1 VIEVKKFVFNYFG
14 ENTYLVFDNESKEAM
29 IIDPGC
35 FAPSE
40 KKSLEEFI
48 VKRELNLKYMIN
60 THCHIDHV
68 LGNKFVKERFNPEY
82 FAPELDM
89 KLLSI
94 LPEQAS
100 MFNMSIELSPKPDSY
115 LTEEL
120 ELNIGASKVTFLFTP
135 GHTAG
140 EYCVLI
146 KDQNRCFT
154 GDVLFKE
161 SIGRTDLWDGD
172 QQTLFNSIKNKLLT
186 LNEDTIV
193 HPGHGENT
201 TIGYEKAQNPFL
213 YDFI

>member
-1 VIEVKKFVFNYFG
+1 MIEVKKFVFNYFA
-14 ENTYLVFDNESKEAM
+14 ENTYLVFESESKEAM

-35 FAPSE
+35 FAPAE
-40 KKSLEEFI
+40 KKSLEDFI
-48 VKRELNLKYMIN
+48 EKRELKLKYMIN

-68 LGNKFVKERFNPEY
+68 LGNKFVKERFNPKFY
-82 FAPELDM
+82 LPELDV
-89 KLLSI
+89 KLLNI
-94 LPEQAS
+94 MDEQAG
-100 MFNMSIELSPKPDSY
+100 MFNMKVEPSPEPDGF

-120 ELNIGASKVTFLFTP
+120 ELTLGNSKINFLFTP

-140 EYCVLI
+140 EYCILMENE
-146 KDQNRCFT
+146 NRCFT

-172 QQTLFNSIKNKLLT
+172 QQTLFDSIKNKLLT
-186 LNEDTIV
+186 LNEDTVV

-201 TIGYEKAQNPFL
+201 TIGYEKAQNPFF